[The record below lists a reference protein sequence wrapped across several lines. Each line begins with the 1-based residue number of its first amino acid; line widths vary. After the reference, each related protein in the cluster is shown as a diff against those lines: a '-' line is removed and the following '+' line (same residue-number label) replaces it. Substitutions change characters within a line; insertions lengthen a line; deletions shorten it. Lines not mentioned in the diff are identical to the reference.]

1 MHSKHT
7 CTSYFPLPHRSST
20 LSHHQHGQGISPRRL
35 PPPGCLKNHTSQP
48 SWAPASPNALTLY
61 AIQAKLGTSIIHK
74 VLICAAPS
82 RIRCY
87 AMTLRSANAIG
98 ETDVTLGTAS
108 SSGVIKTRM
117 VMSCQRTVRPVT
129 RTFDHVLGT
138 SEVRRWR
145 IEKVQA
151 GKESDMKGSMPLTIP
166 YDQVILNEGKDRSS
180 RYNLLIVLLPYLL
193 GSLLDHFSI

>member
-1 MHSKHT
+1 
-7 CTSYFPLPHRSST
+7 
-20 LSHHQHGQGISPRRL
+20 
-35 PPPGCLKNHTSQP
+35 
-48 SWAPASPNALTLY
+48 
-61 AIQAKLGTSIIHK
+61 
-74 VLICAAPS
+74 
-82 RIRCY
+82 
-87 AMTLRSANAIG
+87 MTLRSANAIG

-151 GKESDMKGSMPLTIP
+151 GKESDMKGSMPLTIL

-180 RYNLLIVLLPYLL
+180 RYNLLIVLLPYSL
-193 GSLLDHFSI
+193 GSLLDHFPILKGTSLAYIVTSYPVRSWRGDAMIGMCQGCQHYVPEVGHTYFGSIRAQTVGVVPCHR